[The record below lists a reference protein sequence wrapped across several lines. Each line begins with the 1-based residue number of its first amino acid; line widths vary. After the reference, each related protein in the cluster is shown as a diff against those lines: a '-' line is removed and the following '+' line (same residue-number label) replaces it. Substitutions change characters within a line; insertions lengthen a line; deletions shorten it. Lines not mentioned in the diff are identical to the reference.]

1 MTIPLHS
8 HLSDDERYPIL
19 CDSLRLHATLYYV
32 FDDPEI
38 TDAEYDELFRAVQK
52 IEVDHPDWMTPES
65 PTQKVGGKVRDGFTT
80 VTHKYPMLS
89 LATKT
94 KPSDA
99 NAFDTTVQKELNK
112 KDIEYAVE
120 PKYDGLALSLIYKHG
135 VLIRAATRGDGTTGE
150 DVTLNALVVDG
161 VPRTLNTAG
170 LPEEIE
176 VRGEVVML
184 RSDFQ
189 ALNQLQQD
197 AGKKLFANPRNAA
210 AGAIRVLDPKITAAR
225 KLTFLGYSVLA
236 EDVAPMGTSHSST
249 IDWMKTQG
257 FNTSNERKVVKGEKG
272 LLAYFDHIATI
283 RHAIPYEIDGVV
295 YKVNDFE
302 DQQTL
307 GFRSREPNW
316 AIAHKFPAERV
327 LTKMLG
333 IDVQVGRTGVQTPV
347 ARLEPVFV
355 GGVTV
360 SNATLHNF
368 GDLKIKDARIG
379 DYVYVERSG
388 DVIPAV
394 VGPELS
400 KRDPSLTIF
409 PVPTTCSCCGSP
421 LYQAPDEVAIRCTG
435 GSICSAQSLG
445 KMEHFVGRRMMELD
459 GWGDKVLAGLHDQLK
474 ITTVDQL
481 YTLTKDDLLKIPRM
495 GEKSAVKLIAT
506 RETTKTRSL
515 ARFIFALGIPGVGE
529 TTGKDLAKAFLT
541 LDGILSATDEEF
553 LTVPNV
559 GPTTVESLRKY
570 LNVQGHLDLIANL
583 KAAGVSPASETAVQA
598 NPMFNGRTFVVTGSM
613 VTMDRKAIEDAI
625 ASMGGKTSG
634 SVSKKTFAVIAGPGA
649 GSKLADA
656 QKQGIQVWNEATF
669 MKHANLDVNAPSPAT
684 LIIPTTPVA
693 PSVAT
698 TFSES
703 PSP

>member
-1 MTIPLHS
+1 MPIALHT
-8 HLSDDERYPIL
+8 HLSDEERYPML

-38 TDAEYDELFRAVQK
+38 TDAEYDELFRAVQHL
-52 IEVDHPDWMTPES
+52 EAVHPDWLTPES

-94 KPSDA
+94 KMDDA
-99 NAFDTTVQKELNK
+99 NAFDTMAKKELAK
-112 KDIEYAVE
+112 PEIEYAVE
-120 PKYDGLALSLIYKHG
+120 PKYDGLALSLIYKNG
-135 VLIRAATRGDGTTGE
+135 VLVRAATRGDGTTGE
-150 DVTLNALVVDG
+150 DVTLNALVVSG
-161 VPRTLNTAG
+161 VPRTIDVKG
-170 LPEEIE
+170 LPEEVE

-189 ALNQLQQD
+189 ALNQVQQD

-225 KLTFLGYSVLA
+225 KLTFFGYSVLA
-236 EDVAPMGTSHSST
+236 EDVSPMGTSHSST
-249 IDWMKTQG
+249 IDWMKSQG
-257 FNTSNERKVVKGEKG
+257 FNTSNERQIVKGEKG
-272 LLAYFDHIATI
+272 LLAYFDHIASI
-283 RHAIPYEIDGVV
+283 RHSIPYEIDGVV
-295 YKVNDFE
+295 YKVNDFD
-302 DQQTL
+302 DQQKL

-316 AIAHKFPAERV
+316 AIAHKFPAERA
-327 LTKMLG
+327 LTLMVG

-347 ARLEPVFV
+347 ARLEPVYV

-368 GDLKIKDARIG
+368 GDLSDKDVRIG

-400 KRDPSLTIF
+400 KRDASLTPF
-409 PVPTTCSCCGSP
+409 PVPTSCSCCGSP
-421 LYQAPDEVAIRCTG
+421 LYQAQDEVAIRCTG

-459 GWGDKVLAGLHDQLK
+459 GWGDKVLAALHDQMQ

-481 YTLTKDDLLKIPRM
+481 YTLTKDDLLKLPRM
-495 GEKSAVKLIAT
+495 GEKSAVKLIAS
-506 RETTKTRSL
+506 REETKTRPL

-541 LDGILSATDEEF
+541 LEGVLAATDDEF
-553 LTVPNV
+553 LAVPNV

-583 KAAGVSPASETAVQA
+583 KAAGVSPAPEAAVQA
-598 NPMFNGRTFVVTGSM
+598 NPMFDGKTFVVTGSM

-625 ASMGGKTSG
+625 AGMGGKASG

-656 QKQGIQVWNEATF
+656 QKHGIQVWDEATF
-669 MKHANLDVNAPSPAT
+669 LQHANLTPAAQAQDVTISDGPSP
-684 LIIPTTPVA
+684 
-693 PSVAT
+693 
-698 TFSES
+698 
-703 PSP
+703 

>member
-1 MTIPLHS
+1 MPIALHT

-52 IEVDHPDWMTPES
+52 LETDHPDWLTPES
-65 PTQKVGGKVRDGFTT
+65 PTQKVGGKVRDGFTM
-80 VTHKYPMLS
+80 VTHKHPMLS

-99 NAFDTTVQKELNK
+99 NAFDTANQKELAK
-112 KDIEYAVE
+112 TDIEYAVE
-120 PKYDGLALSLIYKHG
+120 PKYDGLALSLIYKNG
-135 VLIRAATRGDGTTGE
+135 VLVRAATRGDGTSGE
-150 DVTLNALVVDG
+150 DVTLNAMVVDG
-161 VPRTLNTAG
+161 VPRTIDATG
-170 LPEEIE
+170 LPEEVE
-176 VRGEVVML
+176 FRGEVVML

-189 ALNQLQQD
+189 ALNQIQQD

-225 KLTFLGYSVLA
+225 KLTFFGYTVLA
-236 EDVAPMGTSHSST
+236 EDVTPMGSSHSST
-249 IDWMKTQG
+249 IDWMKSQG
-257 FNTSNERKVVKGEKG
+257 FNTSNERQVVTGEKG

-283 RHAIPYEIDGVV
+283 RHSIPYEIDGVV

-302 DQQTL
+302 DQEKL

-316 AIAHKFPAERV
+316 AIAHKFPAERA
-327 LTKMLG
+327 LTKMIG

-347 ARLEPVFV
+347 ARLEPVYV

-368 GDLKIKDARIG
+368 GDLKDKDVRIG

-394 VGPELS
+394 VGPEIS
-400 KRDPSLTIF
+400 KRDASLTPF
-409 PVPTTCSCCGSP
+409 PVPTSCSCCGSP

-459 GWGDKVLAGLHDQLK
+459 GWGDKVLAGLHDQLQ

-481 YTLTKDDLLKIPRM
+481 YTLTKDDLLKLPRM
-495 GEKSAVKLIAT
+495 GEKSAVKLIAS
-506 RETTKTRSL
+506 REETKTRPL

-541 LDGILSATDEEF
+541 LEGVLAATDDE
-553 LTVPNV
+553 LLAVPNV

-583 KAAGVSPASETAVQA
+583 KTAGVAPAPEAAVQA
-598 NPMFNGRTFVVTGSM
+598 NPMFDGKTFVVTGSM
-613 VTMDRKAIEDAI
+613 VAMDRKAIEDAI
-625 ASMGGKTSG
+625 AGMGGKTSG

-656 QKQGIQVWNEATF
+656 QKHGIQVWNEDTF
-669 MKHANLDVNAPSPAT
+669 LQNAGLTIASAPVDTSSVSEGPSP
-684 LIIPTTPVA
+684 
-693 PSVAT
+693 
-698 TFSES
+698 
-703 PSP
+703 

>member
-1 MTIPLHS
+1 MPIALHP
-8 HLSDDERYPIL
+8 HLSDEERYPIL

-32 FDDPEI
+32 LDDPQI

-52 IEVDHPDWMTPES
+52 LEADHPDWLTPES

-80 VTHKYPMLS
+80 VTHKRPMLS

-94 KPSDA
+94 KTDDA
-99 NAFDTTVQKELNK
+99 NSFDTMVQKELGRK
-112 KDIEYAVE
+112 EVEYATE

-135 VLIRAATRGDGTTGE
+135 VFVRAATRGDGTTGE
-150 DVTLNALVVDG
+150 DVTLNALVVSG
-161 VPRTLNTAG
+161 VPRTINALG
-170 LPEEIE
+170 LPDEVE

-189 ALNQLQQD
+189 ALNQVQQD
-197 AGKKLFANPRNAA
+197 AGKKPFANPRNAA
-210 AGAIRVLDPKITAAR
+210 AGALRVLDPKVTAAR
-225 KLTFLGYSVLA
+225 KLTFFGYTVLA
-236 EDVAPMGTSHSST
+236 DDVSPMGNSHSST

-257 FNTSNERKVVKGEKG
+257 FNTSDERRVVKGEEG
-272 LLAYFDHIATI
+272 LLAYFDYIAAI
-283 RHAIPYEIDGVV
+283 RHSIPYEIDGVV

-302 DQQTL
+302 DQEKL

-316 AIAHKFPAERV
+316 AIAHKFPAERA
-327 LTKMLG
+327 LTQLVG

-347 ARLEPVFV
+347 ARLEPVYV

-368 GDLKIKDARIG
+368 SELKEKDVRIG

-400 KRDPSLTIF
+400 KRSPSLTPF
-409 PVPTTCSCCGSP
+409 PAPTSCSCCGSP

-474 ITTVDQL
+474 VTTVDQL
-481 YTLTKDDLLKIPRM
+481 YTLTKDDLLKLPRM
-495 GEKSAVKLIAT
+495 GEKTAVKLIAT
-506 RETTKTRSL
+506 REATKTRPL

-541 LDGILSATDEEF
+541 LDKFLAGTDDEF
-553 LTVPNV
+553 LAVPNV
-559 GPTTVESLRKY
+559 GPSTVESLRKY
-570 LNVQGHLDLIANL
+570 LNVQGHLDLIANMT
-583 KAAGVSPASETAVQA
+583 AAGVAPAPETAVQTNA
-598 NPMFNGRTFVVTGSM
+598 MFTGKTFVVTGSM

-625 ASMGGKTSG
+625 EGMGGKTSG
-634 SVSKKTFAVIAGPGA
+634 SVSKKTSTVIAGPGA
-649 GSKLADA
+649 GSKLATA
-656 QKQGIQVWNEATF
+656 HSLGIDVWDEATF
-669 MKHANLDVNAPSPAT
+669 LQHANLGINAAPTVSTPAVDDTATSEGPS
-684 LIIPTTPVA
+684 L
-693 PSVAT
+693 
-698 TFSES
+698 
-703 PSP
+703 

>member
-1 MTIPLHS
+1 MPIALHT
-8 HLSDDERYPIL
+8 HLSDEERYPIL

-32 FDDPEI
+32 LDDPQI

-52 IEVDHPDWMTPES
+52 IEADHPDWLTSES
-65 PTQKVGGKVRDGFTT
+65 PTQKVGGKVRDGFAT
-80 VTHKYPMLS
+80 VTHKRPMLS

-94 KPSDA
+94 KTDDA
-99 NAFDTTVQKELNK
+99 NAFDTTVQKELGK
-112 KDIEYAVE
+112 SEIEYAVE

-135 VLIRAATRGDGTTGE
+135 VFVRAATRGDGTTGE
-150 DVTLNALVVDG
+150 DVTLNALVVAG
-161 VPRTLNTAG
+161 VPRTINALG
-170 LPEEIE
+170 LPDEVE

-189 ALNQLQQD
+189 ALNQTQQD
-197 AGKKLFANPRNAA
+197 AGKKPFANPRNAA
-210 AGAIRVLDPKITAAR
+210 AGALRVLDPKITAAR
-225 KLTFLGYSVLA
+225 KLTFFGYTVLA
-236 EDVAPMGTSHSST
+236 DDVSPMGNSHSST

-257 FNTSNERKVVKGEKG
+257 FNTSDERRVVKGEEG
-272 LLAYFDHIATI
+272 LLAYFDYIAAI
-283 RHAIPYEIDGVV
+283 RHSIPYEIDGVV

-302 DQQTL
+302 DQEKL

-316 AIAHKFPAERV
+316 AIAHKFPAERA
-327 LTKMLG
+327 LTQLVG

-347 ARLEPVFV
+347 ARLEPVYV

-368 GDLKIKDARIG
+368 SELKEKDVRIG

-400 KRDPSLTIF
+400 KRSPALTPF
-409 PVPTTCSCCGSP
+409 PTPTACSCCGSP

-459 GWGDKVLAGLHDQLK
+459 GWGDKVLAALHDQLQV
-474 ITTVDQL
+474 TTVDQL
-481 YTLTKDDLLKIPRM
+481 YTLTKDDLLKLPRM

-506 RETTKTRSL
+506 REATKTRPL

-529 TTGKDLAKAFLT
+529 TTGKDLAKTFLT
-541 LDGILSATDEEF
+541 LDKFLAGTDEEF
-553 LTVPNV
+553 LAVPNV
-559 GPTTVESLRKY
+559 GPSTVESLRKY
-570 LNVQGHLDLIANL
+570 LNVQGHLDLIANMT
-583 KAAGVSPASETAVQA
+583 AAGVAPTPETAVQTNA
-598 NPMFNGRTFVVTGSM
+598 MFTGKTFVVTGSM

-625 ASMGGKTSG
+625 EGMGGKTSG
-634 SVSKKTFAVIAGPGA
+634 SVSKKTSIVIAGPGA
-649 GSKLADA
+649 GSKLATA
-656 QKQGIQVWNEATF
+656 QSLGIEVWDEATF
-669 MKHANLDVNAPSPAT
+669 LQHANLGPNANAAT
-684 LIIPTTPVA
+684 PGVDDTIT
-693 PSVAT
+693 
-698 TFSES
+698 SEGLS
-703 PSP
+703 L

>member
-1 MTIPLHS
+1 MPIALHT
-8 HLSDDERYPIL
+8 HLSDEERYPIL

-38 TDAEYDELFRAVQK
+38 TDAEYDELFRAVQHL
-52 IEVDHPDWMTPES
+52 EADHPDWLTPES

-94 KPSDA
+94 KMDDA
-99 NAFDTTVQKELNK
+99 NAFDTMAKKELAK
-112 KDIEYAVE
+112 PEIEYAVE
-120 PKYDGLALSLIYKHG
+120 PKYDGLALSLIYKNG
-135 VLIRAATRGDGTTGE
+135 VLVRAATRGDGTTGE
-150 DVTLNALVVDG
+150 DVTLNALVVSG
-161 VPRTLNTAG
+161 VPRTIDAKG
-170 LPEEIE
+170 LPDEVE

-189 ALNQLQQD
+189 ALNQVQQD

-225 KLTFLGYSVLA
+225 KLTFFGYTVLA
-236 EDVAPMGTSHSST
+236 EDVSPMGKSHSST
-249 IDWMKTQG
+249 IDWMKSQG
-257 FNTSNERKVVKGEKG
+257 FNTSNERQIVKGEKG

-283 RHAIPYEIDGVV
+283 RHSIPYEIDGVV

-302 DQQTL
+302 DQQKL

-316 AIAHKFPAERV
+316 AIAHKFPAERA
-327 LTKMLG
+327 LTRMLG

-347 ARLEPVFV
+347 ARLEPVYV

-368 GDLKIKDARIG
+368 GDLSEKDVRIG

-400 KRDPSLTIF
+400 KRDASLAPF

-421 LYQAPDEVAIRCTG
+421 LYQAQDEVAIRCTG

-459 GWGDKVLAGLHDQLK
+459 GWGDKVLAALHDQMQ

-481 YTLTKDDLLKIPRM
+481 YTLTKDDLLKLPRM
-495 GEKSAVKLIAT
+495 GEKSAVKLIAA
-506 RETTKTRSL
+506 REETKNRPL

-541 LDGILSATDEEF
+541 LEGVLAATDEEF
-553 LTVPNV
+553 LAVPNV

-583 KAAGVSPASETAVQA
+583 KAAGVAPAPEAAVQA
-598 NPMFNGRTFVVTGSM
+598 NPMFDGKTFVVTGSM

-625 ASMGGKTSG
+625 AGMGGKASG

-656 QKQGIQVWNEATF
+656 QKHGIQVWDEATF
-669 MKHANLDVNAPSPAT
+669 LQHANLAPAVAQDASLTDGPSP
-684 LIIPTTPVA
+684 
-693 PSVAT
+693 
-698 TFSES
+698 
-703 PSP
+703 

>member
-1 MTIPLHS
+1 MPIPLHPT
-8 HLSDDERYPIL
+8 LPDDKRYPIL

-52 IEVDHPDWMTPES
+52 MEVDHPEWMTPES

-80 VTHKYPMLS
+80 VSHKYPMLS

-99 NAFDTTVQKELNK
+99 NAFDTTVQKELGK
-112 KDIEYAVE
+112 TDIEYAVE

-135 VLIRAATRGDGTTGE
+135 VLVRAATRGDGTTGE

-257 FNTSNERKVVKGEKG
+257 FNTSNERQVVKGEKG
-272 LLAYFDHIATI
+272 LLAYFDRIATI

-368 GDLKIKDARIG
+368 GDLEIKDARIG

-400 KRDPSLTIF
+400 KRAPSLTRF
-409 PVPTTCSCCGSP
+409 PVPTACSCCGSP

-459 GWGDKVLAGLHDQLK
+459 GWGDKVLAGLHDQLN

-495 GEKSAVKLIAT
+495 GEKSAVKLIAS

-529 TTGKDLAKAFLT
+529 TTGKDLAKAFCT
-541 LDGILSATDEEF
+541 LERVLIATDKEF
-553 LTVPNV
+553 LDVPNV

-583 KAAGVSPASETAVQA
+583 KAAGVSPAPETAIQA
-598 NPMFNGRTFVVTGSM
+598 NPMFNGKTFVVTGSM

-625 ASMGGKTSG
+625 ASMGGKASG

-656 QKQGIQVWNEATF
+656 QKHGIQVWNEAAF
-669 MKHANLDVNAPSPAT
+669 MQHANLNTSAT
-684 LIIPTTPVA
+684 PTL
-693 PSVAT
+693 SVASNAAAIDDN
-698 TFSES
+698 FSES